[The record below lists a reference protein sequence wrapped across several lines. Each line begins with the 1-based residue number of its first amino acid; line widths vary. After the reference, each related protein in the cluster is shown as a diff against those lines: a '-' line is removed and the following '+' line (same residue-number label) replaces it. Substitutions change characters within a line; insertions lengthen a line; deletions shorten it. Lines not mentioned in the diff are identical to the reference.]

1 MIEFFFSLNH
11 LIVNLKNLFL
21 KKVNFLFN
29 LIGEFSEFK
38 LRISISG
45 FDLNL
50 NSISGKP
57 LFFLFFISLFLTS
70 TNDISLAQNV
80 VKDETVLQ
88 SKVLYFNGN
97 QVYINSGTSQL
108 IANGDT
114 LWIEAQATQRFAYL
128 VIQASAKRSLI
139 QPISESLNLTI
150 GNDIQIYLVP
160 KSNSEIQKEV
170 QKKRSSLFDL
180 PENTSSSLAKSTSPI
195 ISGRYMVGL
204 NAMGSRTQ
212 WNEHIKDAVYRFS
225 AEPSASYV
233 LRASRLPGNWDVS
246 INSRLDYRYNSR
258 TSLTP
263 ATQLRLYEFQAEKKF
278 TSLPL
283 RLQLGRFYNRY
294 DSFSGF
300 WDGLLLETGNSFYG
314 AGLIAGSEPVRSSEF
329 SSISQ
334 PKVSA
339 FTHLKWNIGA
349 FTSNSEL
356 SLTQVKSSFGP
367 VHRYAGFQQ
376 YFNWNKTRVSI
387 SGQIDKNTMG
397 SNWRFSNFST
407 TIRQTIFSK
416 IDISARYSRRE
427 PFRVWQPIVFG
438 TVNEQVGAG
447 FTVRH
452 SGLYWGSDIYLMYLA
467 GNNTAKSFN
476 SWAQVPNRTPW
487 NLDFQLS
494 NQLWFGESSFV
505 VATQLQTSKNWRF
518 SWLSGGY
525 LFNYSNY
532 FDSVTHTHGLFVQWQ
547 KQFKKLGQLSL
558 RYSVDAG
565 LIMVRSGLTVSIWKS
580 F

>member
-1 MIEFFFSLNH
+1 MIEIRLSLNH
-11 LIVNLKNLFL
+11 FATLKNL
-21 KKVNFLFN
+21 VNNKMNFQIN
-29 LIGEFSEFK
+29 KAYEFSILQLKISVPCFGK
-38 LRISISG
+38 LLHS
-45 FDLNL
+45 LT
-50 NSISGKP
+50 GKS
-57 LFFLFFISLFLTS
+57 LFFIFFISYFLTN
-70 TNDISLAQNV
+70 TNEVLFAQNV
-80 VKDETVLQ
+80 VLDETVLQ

-114 LWIEAQATQRFAYL
+114 LWIEAQALQRFAYL
-128 VIQASAKRSLI
+128 VIQASSKRSLI
-139 QPISESLNLTI
+139 QPISEPLNLTI
-150 GNDIQIYLVP
+150 GNDIRIYLVP
-160 KSNSEIQKEV
+160 KSSLEEQKEV

-180 PENTSSSLAKSTSPI
+180 PTNTSSSLAKSSSPI
-195 ISGRYMVGL
+195 ISGRYMIGL

-258 TSLTP
+258 MSLTP

-278 TSLPL
+278 TAIPL

-329 SSISQ
+329 SSINQ

-339 FTHLKWNIGA
+339 FTHLKWNVGE
-349 FTSNSEL
+349 FKSNSEI
-356 SLTQVKSSFGP
+356 SLTQVKSSFGS

-416 IDISARYSRRE
+416 IDLSARYSRRE
-427 PFRVWQPIVFG
+427 PLRIWQPIVFG
-438 TVNEQVGAG
+438 TANEQIGAG
-447 FTVRH
+447 FTVRQ
-452 SGLYWGSDIYLMYLA
+452 SGFYWGNEVYLMYLA
-467 GNNTAKSFN
+467 GKNTAKSIN
-476 SWAQVPNRTPW
+476 SWAQIPNRTPW

-494 NQLWFGESSFV
+494 NQLWFGESSF
-505 VATQLQTSKNWRF
+505 AISTQLQTSKNWRF

-525 LFNYSNY
+525 QLNYSNY
-532 FDSVTHTHGLFVQWQ
+532 FDSVTNTHGLFVQWQ
-547 KQFKKLGQLSL
+547 KKLTTLGQFTL

-565 LIMVRSGLTVSIWKS
+565 LLMIRSGLTFSIWKS

>member
-1 MIEFFFSLNH
+1 MIDFRFYINR
-11 LIVNLKNLFL
+11 LILKLKNHFL
-21 KKVNFLFN
+21 KKVNFFFK
-29 LIGEFSEFK
+29 LIDEFSEIK
-38 LRISISG
+38 HWISING
-45 FDLNL
+45 YDLNF
-50 NSISGKP
+50 NSISVKP
-57 LFFLFFISLFLTS
+57 LYLLLFISLILTS
-70 TNDISLAQNV
+70 TNQALFAQNV
-80 VKDETVLQ
+80 VKDETMLQ

-97 QVYINSGTSQL
+97 QVYINSGTSHL
-108 IANGDT
+108 IATGDT
-114 LWIEAQATQRFAYL
+114 LWIEAQETQRIAYL

-150 GNDIQIYLVP
+150 GNDIRIYLVP
-160 KSNSEIQKEV
+160 KINSEIKKEERQK
-170 QKKRSSLFDL
+170 RTSLFDL
-180 PENTSSSLAKSTSPI
+180 PENKSSTFSKSTSPI
-195 ISGRYMVGL
+195 ISGRYLFGL
-204 NAMGSRTQ
+204 NSFGSRTQ

-225 AEPSASYV
+225 VEPSASYV

-278 TSLPL
+278 RSVPL
-283 RLQLGRFYNRY
+283 RLQIGRFYNRY

-300 WDGLLLETGNSFYG
+300 WDGVLLETGNSFYG

-329 SSISQ
+329 SSVSQ

-339 FTHLKWNIGA
+339 FTHLNWNIGA
-349 FTSNSEL
+349 FKSNSEL

-376 YFNWNKTRVSI
+376 YFNWNKTRVSV
-387 SGQIDKNTMG
+387 SGQIDKNTVG

-407 TIRQTIFSK
+407 TIRQTIFTK

-438 TVNEQVGAG
+438 TVNEQIGAG

-452 SGLYWGSDIYLMYLA
+452 TGFYWGNDIYLMYLA
-467 GNNTAKSFN
+467 GNNTAKSIN
-476 SWAQVPNRTPW
+476 SWAQLPNKTPW

-494 NQLWFGESSFV
+494 NQLWFGESSFA
-505 VATQLQTSKNWRF
+505 VATQFQTSKNWRF

-525 LFNYSNY
+525 QFNYSNY

-547 KQFKKLGQLSL
+547 KQLKKIGQLSL